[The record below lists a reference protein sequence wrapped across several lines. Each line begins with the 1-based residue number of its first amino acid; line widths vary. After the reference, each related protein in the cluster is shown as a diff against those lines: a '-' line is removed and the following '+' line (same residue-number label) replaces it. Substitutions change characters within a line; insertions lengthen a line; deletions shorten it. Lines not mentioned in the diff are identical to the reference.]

1 MILPFVIVGCWKGYL
16 QKMRKGYDADI
27 ITLSCI
33 SSVQDTKPEKIRI
46 NPYGSTNCIR
56 LEGII
61 SAPSMGAP
69 F

>member
-1 MILPFVIVGCWKGYL
+1 
-16 QKMRKGYDADI
+16 MRKGYDADI
-27 ITLSCI
+27 ITLGCI